1 MIENLLVVVAV
12 VARRICNSKSKGKQR
27 AAKLQG
33 TLSDWSPLVPVWVNQ
48 NYGSY
53 WLKIGI
59 SLCQWCVFRLQKQF
73 DMEK

>member
-33 TLSDWSPLVPVWVNQ
+33 TISDWSPLVPVWVNQ

-53 WLKIGI
+53 
-59 SLCQWCVFRLQKQF
+59 
-73 DMEK
+73 